1 MAMLVP
7 LLLAVASSVTASVS
21 RRHHRVD
28 KATSAL
34 VAVVMLEQWTGWV
47 LFAPL
52 AALSGFGI
60 WLRWSGPQSAPGFFS
75 SWLLFPMFALAAFS
89 WAVFSL
95 ISARLKCVRAE
106 PA

>member
-34 VAVVMLEQWTGWV
+34 VAAVMLE
-47 LFAPL
+47 
-52 AALSGFGI
+52 
-60 WLRWSGPQSAPGFFS
+60 
-75 SWLLFPMFALAAFS
+75 
-89 WAVFSL
+89 
-95 ISARLKCVRAE
+95 
-106 PA
+106 